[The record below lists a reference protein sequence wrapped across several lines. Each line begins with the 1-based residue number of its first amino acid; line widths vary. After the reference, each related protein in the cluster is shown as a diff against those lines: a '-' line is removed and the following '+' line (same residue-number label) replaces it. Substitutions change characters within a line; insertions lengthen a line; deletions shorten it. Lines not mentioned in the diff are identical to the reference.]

1 MQNVT
6 TISPKCA
13 SIHSSRHASPHIQ
26 DIPCIT
32 VGTRHQRDTPTDHHC
47 PQILITLLFCQL
59 SKLMDF
65 FSVHP
70 HYCLFPLSQSQTK
83 DDDSVQHVEFASGN
97 VQLIT
102 TKESWNQTLEQA
114 RGDRKIVIA
123 NFSARWCSPCKII
136 APYYCELSEKYPSI
150 MFLVIDVDEL
160 TDFSTSWDIK
170 ATPTFF
176 FLRDGQEIDKL
187 VGANKPEL
195 EKKIAAVNLV
205 PRYQ

>member
-1 MQNVT
+1 MGNCVA
-6 TISPKCA
+6 K
-13 SIHSSRHASPHIQ
+13 
-26 DIPCIT
+26 
-32 VGTRHQRDTPTDHHC
+32 
-47 PQILITLLFCQL
+47 
-59 SKLMDF
+59 
-65 FSVHP
+65 
-70 HYCLFPLSQSQTK
+70 SQSQTK